1 MTSYAD
7 KLDKVARLSALA
19 VVTLGATVIFGWHTG
34 NVSLIQIL
42 PHFVPMQYNTAL
54 CFVLCGAAFLLCIKK
69 KTVASRA
76 LSLLVM
82 VTGGLTQIEYLSGV
96 DLGID
101 QLLMRHYITVQ
112 SPNPG
117 RMAPNTALCF
127 ILASGT
133 LLLATRPMAD
143 KTSSLPAGILGSSML
158 GLATIAFFGYVFDIQ
173 PAYAWGKFTRM
184 ALHTS
189 LGFIVLACGLI
200 AHELSTV
207 RDWNRHWWPVS
218 VSIAFI
224 TISIALTVALDKD
237 LEQKQIIT
245 ASSQFNPMSLI
256 ILLFGAAMGIIIYVV
271 LRMMQN
277 ANLRVAELHHLSDQ
291 LTRLSRTDHLTQL
304 HNRLS
309 TDTALAEEVARAN
322 RFGREL
328 SVILID
334 IDHFKKINDS
344 CGHQIGDEVIARVAD
359 LLRRRSRSI
368 DVVGRYGGEEFI
380 ILCPETGCEGAVSLA
395 ESLRRDMEKT
405 GFAAAGAQTF
415 SVGVATLQTNDT
427 ARALVNRADTALYQA
442 KADGRNRVVAL
453 P

>member
-1 MTSYAD
+1 M
-7 KLDKVARLSALA
+7 
-19 VVTLGATVIFGWHTG
+19 TVIALGVMVILGWHTG
-34 NVSLIQIL
+34 TVSLIQIL
-42 PHFVPMQYNTAL
+42 PRFVPMQYNAAL
-54 CFVLCGAAFLLCIKK
+54 CFVMCGAALLLCLKNMPL
-69 KTVASRA
+69 TSRA
-76 LSLLVM
+76 MSMIVM
-82 VTGGLTQIEYLSGV
+82 LTGVLTQLEYLSGV

-101 QLLMRHYITVQ
+101 QMLMRHYITVQ

-127 ILASGT
+127 ILASGV
-133 LLLATRPMAD
+133 LLLATRPD
-143 KTSSLPAGILGSSML
+143 GRKSSSLPAGILASSLL
-158 GLATIAFFGYVFDIQ
+158 GLAIIALLGYVFDIQ

-189 LGFIVLACGLI
+189 LGFIVLASGLI
-200 AHELSTV
+200 ANELSAV
-207 RDWNRHWWPVS
+207 HDWNRHWWPVS

-224 TISIALTVALDKD
+224 TIAIALTVALDKD

-271 LRMMQN
+271 LRMVQN

-291 LTRLSRTDHLTQL
+291 LTQLSRTDHLTQL

-309 TDTALAEEVARAN
+309 TDTVLAEEITRAN

-334 IDHFKKINDS
+334 IDHFKRINDS
-344 CGHQIGDEVIARVAD
+344 CGHQIGDEVIVRVAE

-380 ILCPETGCEGAVSLA
+380 IVCPETGREGAVSLA
-395 ESLRRDMEKT
+395 ESLRRDMEKN
-405 GFAAAGAQTF
+405 GFAAAGCQTF
-415 SVGVATLQTNDT
+415 SAGVATLQSNDS
-427 ARALVNRADTALYQA
+427 ARTLVNRADMALYQA